1 MSVIVAKRRPSD
13 VQFLEDARKLEI
25 YTFQRTIKMPK
36 RYNHFKTM
44 LEKFAMNCYNKCKL
58 ANNVFIRNEE
68 SIEKRKEYFED
79 ALNNLYLLSCQ
90 LDVATELKLCENITE
105 KQWARWLGLVC
116 NLIEQIKKIEK
127 SDCERLIK

>member
-1 MSVIVAKRRPSD
+1 MSVIVAKRRPSE

-44 LEKFAMNCYNKCKL
+44 LENFAINCYNKCKL
-58 ANNVFIRNEE
+58 ANSVYIRDNE
-68 SIEKRKEYFED
+68 SIEQRRKYFED
-79 ALNNLYLLSCQ
+79 ALNNMYLLNCQ
-90 LDVATELKLCENITE
+90 LDIASELKLCENITD
-105 KQWARWLGLVC
+105 KQWAHWLGLVY